1 MRDPS
6 KVGLGE
12 LSNRELED
20 IITKMSP
27 SRSNKKKNYSSMN
40 VRELKVE
47 AKGKGIH
54 QVYKLKKSEL
64 IAALEKLDSDK
75 SKLSSRK
82 KTKKLTKT
90 QIKNIKE
97 NKYKVTELKD
107 LLRGL
112 GMPYSGNKDTLRS
125 RLLALES

>member
-27 SRSNKKKNYSSMN
+27 PRSNKKKNYSSMN
-40 VRELKVE
+40 VRELKIE
-47 AKGKGIH
+47 AKGKGIP

-82 KTKKLTKT
+82 KPKKLTKI

-107 LLRGL
+107 LLRRL

-125 RLLALES
+125 RLLALE